1 MYEPRISRV
10 YSALNHIPTLCGIK
24 KPYFVGISAMTMIL
38 FIGSK
43 QTLLSLIVGFVAY
56 GVVRFLSR
64 TEIDYIDLY
73 LAAAP
78 LPATYDAGK
87 FKAHNSLE
95 S

>member
-10 YSALNHIPTLCGIK
+10 YGALNHIPTLCGIK
-24 KPYFVGISAMTMIL
+24 KPYFVGVCATTMIL

-43 QTLLSLIVGFVAY
+43 QTLLSLIIGFVAY
-56 GVVRFLSR
+56 GFLRFLSR
-64 TEIDYIDLY
+64 AEPDYIDLY

-78 LPATYDAGK
+78 LPAAYDAGK
-87 FKAHNSLE
+87 FTPHNSLE

>member
-10 YSALNHIPTLCGIK
+10 YGALNHVPTLCGIK
-24 KPYFVGISAMTMIL
+24 KPYFVGIAVMTMIL

-43 QTLLSLIVGFVAY
+43 QTLLSLFVDFIAY
-56 GVVRFLSR
+56 VLIRYLSR
-64 TEIDYIDLY
+64 TEPNYIDLY
-73 LAAAP
+73 LAAAS